1 MFLHGHTTPP
11 HLGRLTVFLLSS
23 RVSDFYRRMWA
34 SLSQIRHFGV
44 AKSCMSLCWVSQLVA
59 SSLASHTPISSH
71 VQSGDAFCHL
81 LQFERLQ
88 QSRTMHRVTC
98 SLTLLHV
105 TLQGFMVGSDG
116 GTLFL
121 FERDGEGAART
132 YRKTKTLA
140 LQGQPVKIRNLAVSP
155 TEDTLLCTLENNQM
169 YSLNL
174 TNTELMKASLLCC
187 AVLCCAVLC
196 LVVHHSTPCCA
207 ACFAMLCCAVLCITL
222 CRAVHHAL
230 PCCALHH
237 ALPCCAVHH
246 ALPCCAVQLASCMPQ
261 YCAHACHTDVKFD
274 IAASIMAG
282 HIDSC

>member
-1 MFLHGHTTPP
+1 
-11 HLGRLTVFLLSS
+11 
-23 RVSDFYRRMWA
+23 MWA

-187 AVLCCAVLC
+187 AVLCCAV
-196 LVVHHSTPCCA
+196 PCCA
-207 ACFAMLCCAVLCITL
+207 SFYAMLCCMLCHAVLCCAVHLAMPCCASRFAMLCFASRFTMLCCASRFAMLCCATGQLYAPIL
-222 CRAVHHAL
+222 RACL
-230 PCCALHH
+230 PYRC
-237 ALPCCAVHH
+237 
-246 ALPCCAVQLASCMPQ
+246 Q
-261 YCAHACHTDVKFD
+261 
-274 IAASIMAG
+274 I
-282 HIDSC
+282 

>member
-1 MFLHGHTTPP
+1 
-11 HLGRLTVFLLSS
+11 
-23 RVSDFYRRMWA
+23 
-34 SLSQIRHFGV
+34 
-44 AKSCMSLCWVSQLVA
+44 VSQLVA

-98 SLTLLHV
+98 ILMVLHV
-105 TLQGFMVGSDG
+105 TWQGFMVGSDG

-140 LQGQPVKIRNLAVSP
+140 IQGQPVKIRNLAVSP

-174 TNTELMKASLLCC
+174 TNAELMKVSLLCC
-187 AVLCCAVLC
+187 AVPCLAVPCRAMLCHAVPCCAVLYIMLFHAVLYITLC
-196 LVVHHSTPCCA
+196 HAVLSI
-207 ACFAMLCCAVLCITL
+207 MLCHAVLSITLCAAVLCIML
-222 CRAVHHAL
+222 CRAVLCIMLCHAVL
-230 PCCALHH
+230 
-237 ALPCCAVHH
+237 
-246 ALPCCAVQLASCMPQ
+246 
-261 YCAHACHTDVKFD
+261 
-274 IAASIMAG
+274 
-282 HIDSC
+282 